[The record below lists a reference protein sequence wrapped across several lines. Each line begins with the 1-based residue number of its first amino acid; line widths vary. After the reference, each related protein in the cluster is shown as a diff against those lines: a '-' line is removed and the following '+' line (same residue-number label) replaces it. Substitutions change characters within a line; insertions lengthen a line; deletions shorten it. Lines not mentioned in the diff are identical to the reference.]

1 MRQILERDTFFKRFW
16 YEERGLLSESTS
28 KVTPY
33 YKINLRSF
41 QSMWQL
47 KMISS
52 CENIGN
58 ILYSKTLLI
67 FEIFH
72 NLATIVAFKCLL
84 QKHSVMVFPFRHSIK
99 DSNIH
104 AALYGFAAAIRIL
117 PQAAIFY
124 LGANLVKENE
134 ILFHDIY
141 KWDLILLI
149 VLFYTFSTDLIIYL
163 FTYFLI
169 ICLLTDW
176 LIYLLIC
183 SLTFTLPYK
192 YSEML
197 CCTIVPN
204 NREDLFSQ
212 QWEERIIMFTFSSED
227 RYPLDTGCKLNLHE
241 MSSKC
246 SERLLYFL
254 KK

>member
-52 CENIGN
+52 CENIGD
-58 ILYSKTLLI
+58 ILYSKTFLI
-67 FEIFH
+67 FE
-72 NLATIVAFKCLL
+72 LATIVAFKCLF

-149 VLFYTFSTDLIIYL
+149 VLFCTFSTDLIIYL
-163 FTYFLI
+163 FTYFLFAY
-169 ICLLTDW
+169 W
-176 LIYLLIC
+176 LIG
-183 SLTFTLPYK
+183 
-192 YSEML
+192 
-197 CCTIVPN
+197 
-204 NREDLFSQ
+204 LF
-212 QWEERIIMFTFSSED
+212 I
-227 RYPLDTGCKLNLHE
+227 Y
-241 MSSKC
+241 
-246 SERLLYFL
+246 
-254 KK
+254 